1 MSSLKV
7 RRIGVLASGRGS
19 NLAALLSAD
28 LSPASIVCVLSDKAA
43 APALDLAR
51 QAGVEVVQHLAPK
64 PFAGDRAAYD
74 ASVTAALREA
84 GVDFVCLAGYMRLV
98 SPGFV
103 ADWRGR
109 MINIH
114 PSLLPSFKG
123 LDAQAQ
129 AIAAGVKLAGCT
141 VHYVSEEMD
150 AGEIIAQAAI
160 EVLPGDTAASLSERL
175 LPVEH
180 RLYVETVQKLVRST
194 ATAQSS

>member
-1 MSSLKV
+1 
-7 RRIGVLASGRGS
+7 
-19 NLAALLSAD
+19 
-28 LSPASIVCVLSDKAA
+28 
-43 APALDLAR
+43 
-51 QAGVEVVQHLAPK
+51 
-64 PFAGDRAAYD
+64 
-74 ASVTAALREA
+74 
-84 GVDFVCLAGYMRLV
+84 MRLV